1 MIFIYK
7 TKTMNEIKYPLVK
20 TYFISYDDND
30 NNPHYGEVNSD
41 QYMIT
46 PKTNMFTT
54 TDKEEY
60 ITELSTYGITLE
72 ETTPPENL
80 ILSK

>member
-1 MIFIYK
+1 
-7 TKTMNEIKYPLVK
+7 MNEIKYPSV
-20 TYFISYDDND
+20 TIYFISYEEND
-30 NNPHYGEVNSD
+30 GNPHYGEVNSD
-41 QYMIT
+41 QYIIT

-54 TDKEEY
+54 TEKEEY

-72 ETTPPENL
+72 ETTPTENL

>member
-1 MIFIYK
+1 
-7 TKTMNEIKYPLVK
+7 MNEIKYPSGT
-20 TYFISYDDND
+20 TYFISYEEND
-30 NNPHYGEVNSD
+30 TNPHYGEVNPG

-46 PKTNMFTT
+46 PKTNIFTT

-72 ETTPPENL
+72 ETTLPENL
-80 ILSK
+80 ILPE

>member
-1 MIFIYK
+1 
-7 TKTMNEIKYPLVK
+7 MNEIKYPSTT
-20 TYFISYDDND
+20 TYFISYEEND
-30 NNPHYGEVNSD
+30 VNPHYGEVNSD

-46 PKTNMFTT
+46 PKTNIFTT

-80 ILSK
+80 ILPE

>member
-1 MIFIYK
+1 
-7 TKTMNEIKYPLVK
+7 MNELKYPPVT
-20 TYFISYDDND
+20 TYFISYEEND
-30 NNPHYGEVNSD
+30 TTPHYGEVGSS

-46 PKTNMFTT
+46 PKKNMFTT

-72 ETTPPENL
+72 ETTTPENL
-80 ILSK
+80 ILPE